1 MLRAGHVTDRNMAT
15 GLGRSCRANCRG
27 CATSGVAA
35 ARRADERVVEPAPVP
50 GYLLRPM
57 NHPRLATG
65 QALTG
70 ITDVHIHV
78 QPWRELKPQALET
91 MWRGQNAHRVLMS
104 QVMDDP
110 RALLEIMDRAVVW
123 RVGLV
128 NYPSPDVMG
137 FTDAS
142 NAFAATYAQADP
154 ARLLPDGGGH
164 PPFTNVPAGD
174 LGRPV
179 QVRTH

>member
-1 MLRAGHVTDRNMAT
+1 MAREPGWSRRAH
-15 GLGRSCRANCRG
+15 CRG
-27 CATSGVAA
+27 PATSGVAA

-50 GYLLRPM
+50 AYLLRPM
-57 NHPRLATG
+57 NHPRLPTG

-78 QPWRELKPQALET
+78 QPWRELKPTVLET
-91 MWRGQNAHRVLMS
+91 M
-104 QVMDDP
+104 
-110 RALLEIMDRAVVW
+110 W

-142 NAFAATYAQADP
+142 NSFAAK
-154 ARLLPDGGGH
+154 
-164 PPFTNVPAGD
+164 
-174 LGRPV
+174 
-179 QVRTH
+179 